1 MNEQLWLELPPISER
16 APRRLMVFLHGAG
29 SSPEAFAPIALAW
42 QLRFPGAIAILMQ
55 GLRRFGEVADWFD
68 PRDADGQAA
77 ERARS
82 ASDTIAQRIVSVQQN
97 VAVDAQ
103 RTVLI
108 GHAQG
113 ATLAL
118 DMVRAHPAL
127 ASIVVAYAGRL
138 TRPIRDT
145 DTLTSTIHLIHGE
158 FDSVVPAVHG
168 SQAYRGLRAIGADV
182 SLDIVEDEAHSIGQG
197 LVNLGTTRVMQTL
210 FRGRQRVRPTHILH

>member
-42 QLRFPGAIAILMQ
+42 QLRFPGAVAILMQ

-113 ATLAL
+113 VTLAL

>member
-42 QLRFPGAIAILMQ
+42 QLRFPGAVAILMQ

-127 ASIVVAYAGRL
+127 ASIVGCCWWPRL
-138 TRPIRDT
+138 RFLKRPACKVFRSSAACKAIILSLYRIFAVHSAFPARSVSA
-145 DTLTSTIHLIHGE
+145 LPPSA
-158 FDSVVPAVHG
+158 DSHSRPLVEISVPAHWP
-168 SQAYRGLRAIGADV
+168 D
-182 SLDIVEDEAHSIGQG
+182 
-197 LVNLGTTRVMQTL
+197 
-210 FRGRQRVRPTHILH
+210 

>member
-1 MNEQLWLELPPISER
+1 MNEQLWLELPPVSER

-42 QLRFPGAIAILMQ
+42 QLRFPGAVAILMQ

-77 ERARS
+77 DRARS
-82 ASDTIAQRIVSVQQN
+82 ASDAMAQRIVSVQQD
-97 VAVDAQ
+97 VGIDAH
-103 RTVLI
+103 RTILI

-118 DMVRAHPAL
+118 DMVRAHPGL

-138 TRPIRDT
+138 ARPIREAEAVAG
-145 DTLTSTIHLIHGE
+145 TIHLIHGE

-168 SQAYRGLRAIGADV
+168 SQAYCGLSAIGTDV

-210 FRGRQRVRPTHILH
+210 FRGRQRGRPTPLLH